1 MNAMSPVYLELFL
14 TAFVTFFVVID
25 PIGVAPVFG
34 GLTEGTPSQHRRQMA
49 VKSVVIA
56 STVLIGFAYL
66 GEWLFD
72 TLHVSLDAFR
82 VAGGIFLFILALE
95 MLFEKRSERREGSA
109 ENVVEERSNQAPELT
124 DISVF
129 PLAIPLL
136 AGPGAIASVMLLM
149 TDSAGD
155 SLGQGLVLLAM
166 GLNLGL
172 CLLLF
177 VGIGVVMR
185 VIGKTGAAII
195 TRILGII
202 LGALSVQF
210 VLDGVLGAVAT
221 SRLWH

>member
-1 MNAMSPVYLELFL
+1 MFTPAHIELFL

-34 GLTEGTPSQHRRQMA
+34 TLTQGTSQQHRQAMA
-49 VKSVVIA
+49 IKGVVIA
-56 STVLIGFAYL
+56 SAVLIGFAYG
-66 GEWLFD
+66 GEWLLAK
-72 TLHVSLDAFR
+72 LHVSLDAFR

-95 MLFEKRSERREGSA
+95 MLFEKRSERREESA
-109 ENVVEERSNQAPELT
+109 GNVVEEKSSDDVEHT

-129 PLAIPLL
+129 PVAIPLL

-149 TDSAGD
+149 TDGAD
-155 SLGQGLVLLAM
+155 DMLGQSLVLAGMGINLA
-166 GLNLGL
+166 L
-172 CLLLF
+172 CLILF
-177 VGIGVVMR
+177 LSVGLVMR

-210 VLDGVLGAVAT
+210 VLDGVLGAVAA
-221 SRLWH
+221 SGLGH

>member
-1 MNAMSPVYLELFL
+1 MSPAHVELFI

-34 GLTEGTPSQHRRQMA
+34 GLTQASSKAHRRVMA
-49 VKSVVIA
+49 FKGVLIA
-56 STVLIGFAYL
+56 TLVLIGFAYG
-66 GEWLFD
+66 GEWLLGK
-72 TLHVSLDAFR
+72 LHISLDAFR
-82 VAGGIFLFILALE
+82 VAGGVFLFLLALE
-95 MLFEKRSERREGSA
+95 MLFEKRSERREERA
-109 ENVVEERSNQAPELT
+109 ESVVEEQSGGDVEDA

-149 TDSAGD
+149 TDGATD
-155 SLGQGLVLLAM
+155 LVGQGVVLGAMAINLVL
-166 GLNLGL
+166 
-172 CLLLF
+172 CLVLF
-177 VGIGVVMR
+177 LGIGLVMK

-210 VLDGVLGAVAT
+210 ILDGVLGAVAAAQGG
-221 SRLWH
+221 